1 MSAKNQ
7 TQEQKPEE
15 LRTHCVSVR
24 ITPSELRLLD
34 SLRGHI
40 SRGSFLR
47 NILLGRKIPA
57 PVPKVNRQAYIETA
71 RWASNLN
78 QIARFLNAYGDE
90 IPARGTEEIYSYLK
104 KFRMKLIGLDFSET
118 ESGDDEKDEA

>member
-1 MSAKNQ
+1 MSAKI
-7 TQEQKPEE
+7 QEQKPDE

-34 SLRGHI
+34 ARRGGI

-47 NILLGRKIPA
+47 NIFLGKKIPA
-57 PVPKVNRQAYIETA
+57 AVPSINRQAYIETA

-78 QIARFLNAYGDE
+78 QIARFLNAYEDE
-90 IPARGTEEIYSYLK
+90 IPAEGIREIYSYLK
-104 KFRMKLIGLDFSET
+104 KFRAKLIGLDFS
-118 ESGDDEKDEA
+118 GDEKDEA

>member
-7 TQEQKPEE
+7 TQEQKHE

-47 NILLGRKIPA
+47 KIFLGKKIPSA
-57 PVPKVNRQAYIETA
+57 VPEVNQKAYLETA
-71 RWASNLN
+71 RWAANLN
-78 QIARFLNAYGDE
+78 QISHFFHMHGDE
-90 IPARGTEEIYSYLK
+90 IPARGTEEIYTYLK
-104 KFRMKLIGLDFSET
+104 KFRGQLIGLDFE
-118 ESGDDEKDEA
+118 GDEKDEA

>member
-7 TQEQKPEE
+7 NQKPDE

-34 SLRGHI
+34 ARRGGI

-47 NILLGRKIPA
+47 NIFLGAKIP
-57 PVPKVNRQAYIETA
+57 PQVPEVNRKAYLETA
-71 RWASNLN
+71 RWAANLN
-78 QIARFLNAYGDE
+78 QIARFLNAYEDEDE
-90 IPARGTEEIYSYLK
+90 IPAGVREIYSYLK
-104 KFRMKLIGLDFSET
+104 KFRLKLIGLDDFSET
-118 ESGDDEKDEA
+118 GDEKDET